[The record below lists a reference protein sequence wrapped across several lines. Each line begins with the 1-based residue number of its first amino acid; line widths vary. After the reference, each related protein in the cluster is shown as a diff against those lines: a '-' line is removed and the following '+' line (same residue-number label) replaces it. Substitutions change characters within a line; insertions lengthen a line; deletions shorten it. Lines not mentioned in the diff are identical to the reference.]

1 MRYIFSNFFSKL
13 GCFEGLCLKIM
24 NFARRF
30 NEAAMGGAEGA
41 QRPVLLVWVRA
52 VHGRACEAKTTSHE
66 ILILK

>member
-1 MRYIFSNFFSKL
+1 
-13 GCFEGLCLKIM
+13 M

>member
-1 MRYIFSNFFSKL
+1 
-13 GCFEGLCLKIM
+13 M

-30 NEAAMGGAEGA
+30 NEAAMGGTEGA
-41 QRPVLLVWVRA
+41 QRPVLLVNEPKKRVRA